1 MNIQDYKGVW
11 VFSEQRDNKLQKVS
25 LELLAKGN
33 EIAKKLGVE
42 LTALLL
48 GDDIENLTKELLAYG
63 ADRVLYIEDKNLAHY
78 TTDAYTRVIVDI
90 VNEKK
95 PEIILM
101 GATNVGRDLAPRISA
116 RLNTGLTADCT
127 SLDIEE
133 DTRNLLMTRPAFG
146 GNLMATIVC
155 ADHRPQMS
163 TVRSGVFDRL
173 KKNESNLDMQKIEK
187 VNPTISSE
195 DLRVKVLNVAKI
207 AKEIADISEASI
219 LVSGGRGIGDADNFK
234 LLKDL
239 AQAVNGIVCGSRAA
253 VDNGW
258 IEHGLQVGQTGKT
271 VKPKL
276 YIACGISGAI
286 QHLAGMQDSDYI
298 IAINKDADSPIM
310 KVADLGLVGDLN
322 KIIPELT
329 QQIINMKNHIEQV

>member
-219 LVSGGRGIGDADNFK
+219 
-234 LLKDL
+234 
-239 AQAVNGIVCGSRAA
+239 
-253 VDNGW
+253 
-258 IEHGLQVGQTGKT
+258 
-271 VKPKL
+271 
-276 YIACGISGAI
+276 
-286 QHLAGMQDSDYI
+286 
-298 IAINKDADSPIM
+298 
-310 KVADLGLVGDLN
+310 
-322 KIIPELT
+322 
-329 QQIINMKNHIEQV
+329 